1 MTGNVVRATWSD
13 PRHHPLSACP
23 SSVPSGRG
31 VPVAAAVLRACSRA
45 RPCSTWASGRLRG
58 LAASS
63 GLRGHPAKRR
73 TTSRFLGASV
83 GLEKI
88 HLLVDQRIR
97 HVMPSTPIPSAAVL
111 AKPRRASRNV
121 SDAAT
126 ASLPSSTTTRFTRV
140 DVAEVRELLTRYSR
154 AYQLRRVTEAQD
166 LREARMR
173 RTFQKHSEI
182 TRMGPGL
189 KPGDRAPG
197 PGPGTRL
204 DRAPCRADWPR
215 AVRAP
220 RPRAVPRW
228 AQVLGSSR

>member
-88 HLLVDQRIR
+88 HLLVGQRIR
-97 HVMPSTPIPSAAVL
+97 HAMPSTPSP
-111 AKPRRASRNV
+111 P
-121 SDAAT
+121 
-126 ASLPSSTTTRFTRV
+126 
-140 DVAEVRELLTRYSR
+140 
-154 AYQLRRVTEAQD
+154 QLCWQNHGV
-166 LREARMR
+166 
-173 RTFQKHSEI
+173 
-182 TRMGPGL
+182 
-189 KPGDRAPG
+189 
-197 PGPGTRL
+197 
-204 DRAPCRADWPR
+204 PR
-215 AVRAP
+215 ATCPMQR
-220 RPRAVPRW
+220 RPACRP
-228 AQVLGSSR
+228 QQQHVLRGWTLLKSVSCLHATVVHTSSGV